1 MDIAALIISGLSFL
15 VAIVGTILANK
26 RASEG
31 NKVAAESHRL
41 ALEAKADAERA
52 AQAALW
58 SKSVEA
64 VHHLIGLDP
73 MTDAMGEPLKDL
85 RIANTALLDE
95 VPWPGLAEWLG
106 IEQALG
112 ATLFRQSTEERGAR
126 GAVGTPEER
135 MESLAPAYDWAV
147 AFINNLRLFRRD
159 GENAASLATLTKHAR
174 QITADVHER
183 HGWPLPKGPN
193 IVPLD

>member
-1 MDIAALIISGLSFL
+1 MDIAALILSGLSFV
-15 VAIVGTILANK
+15 VAIVGTILANR

-73 MTDAMGEPLKDL
+73 MTDDLGEPLRNL
-85 RIANTALLDE
+85 RIANTALVDE

-106 IEQALG
+106 SEQALG
-112 ATLFRQSTEERGAR
+112 ATLFRESHEERMKR
-126 GAVGTPEER
+126 GRVGSPDER
-135 MESLAPAYDWAV
+135 MESLAPVNDWAV
-147 AFINNLRLFRRD
+147 ALMNNLRLFRRD
-159 GENAASLATLTKHAR
+159 GENAASLATLTEHAR
-174 QITADVHER
+174 QITMRVYER